1 MPEYIIQNDLKG
13 EILIQN
19 LESVNQY
26 YKKILDFYA
35 KIGRWQSNSSFILLT
50 ALKINYNGNITIP
63 LSVVVINGPY
73 SRRIRASA
81 PCCWSS
87 L

>member
-50 ALKINYNGNITIP
+50 ALKN
-63 LSVVVINGPY
+63 
-73 SRRIRASA
+73 
-81 PCCWSS
+81 
-87 L
+87 